1 MKWRV
6 DLGRWCAPKIMKFI
20 TAGILNTIFGYAV
33 YAGLLFVGTRY
44 LIALLL
50 ATIAGV
56 IFNYFSFGHIV
67 FNGQRSWLVFL
78 KFVIAYAVIYGL
90 NAVGLSAL
98 ISLFFVSTYVG
109 QIICV
114 FPSVLLSWLLMNDW
128 VFKRS

>member
-6 DLGRWCAPKIMKFI
+6 DLERWCAPKIMKFI

-33 YAGLLFVGTRY
+33 YAGLLFVGTHY
-44 LIALLL
+44 FIALFL

-67 FNGQRSWLVFL
+67 FNRHRGWLVFF
-78 KFVIAYAVIYGL
+78 KFVIAYAVIYSL

-98 ISLFFVSTYVG
+98 ISHFLMSPYVG
-109 QIICV
+109 QVICIP
-114 FPSVLLSWLLMNDW
+114 PSVLLSWLLMNYW
-128 VFKRS
+128 VFKRA